1 MYFMSGLNEKELAQQ
16 AMNGDIAA
24 FEELITAEKPRLYS
38 FALGMAGGNHADAAD
53 VLQEAF
59 VKAFVNIKRFRGD
72 SSFGT
77 WIWRIVRNE
86 FINYRKALGTK
97 ALQHDDEEVAGLAE
111 TGGTTAVEEIIL
123 AERREKLLEI
133 VALLPPKYRETL
145 VMIDIR
151 EESYEK
157 TAELLD
163 LSMSAL
169 KTRLMRA
176 REKLSELIRKRR
188 SYFL

>member
-1 MYFMSGLNEKELAQQ
+1 MSGRNEKELAQQ
-16 AMNGDIAA
+16 AMSGDIAA
-24 FEELITAEKPRLYS
+24 FEELITAERPRLYS

-72 SSFGT
+72 SSFAT

-97 ALQHDDEEVAGLAE
+97 AIQQDDEEVSGIAAAGQ
-111 TGGTTAVEEIIL
+111 TSAVQELIL
-123 AERREKLLEI
+123 AERREKLLET
-133 VALLPPKYRETL
+133 VALLPPKYREVL
-145 VMIDIR
+145 VMIEIR
-151 EESYEK
+151 EQSYEE
-157 TAELLD
+157 TAQLLD

-169 KTRLMRA
+169 KTRLMRS

-188 SYFL
+188 KYFL

>member
-1 MYFMSGLNEKELAQQ
+1 
-16 AMNGDIAA
+16 
-24 FEELITAEKPRLYS
+24 
-38 FALGMAGGNHADAAD
+38 MAGGNHADAAD

-72 SSFGT
+72 SSFAT

-97 ALQHDDEEVAGLAE
+97 ALPHDEDSADHLTAEGRNTAEEEVILSERKAHLLA
-111 TGGTTAVEEIIL
+111 T
-123 AERREKLLEI
+123 

-151 EESYEK
+151 EQSYEE

-188 SYFL
+188 KYFL